1 MKKLNCIIVLVLF
14 ICPKLFCHKAQK
26 QESQLKYEL
35 MTNKWLACE
44 TVVLDE
50 NLTGENFY
58 SEYLNRLVEFS
69 EEAEQAKPTD
79 TIKYYFPESSK
90 IHDRFCIPTQKL
102 IEIVKDKA
110 VEKTIEKTVDKT
122 IYIEEKTQFLSDSQT
137 VMLRMQ
143 ICSGIRD
150 WEILQKNII
159 SFELEQVYYSY
170 RILIYIIIISIF
182 LTMVFLVMYLLTS
195 KRKKENTVLAARMLQ
210 AQETERER
218 ISNELHDTV
227 CQDLR
232 VLQFM
237 QEEIVDKTK
246 DTLKTKIED
255 SIKLCKKISSDVRN
269 TCYALTPSDLNEG
282 VFEAI
287 ISLCTLFRQQN
298 NFEIILSIQDDIKEN
313 PLIKNFP
320 KEKNLHIYR
329 IVQELMT
336 NAFKHSQAEEIS
348 ILIRSFDE
356 NNFRIFI
363 SDDGKGFDLKEVSK
377 KKNHFGLRNVMSR
390 VENLQGQIS
399 YNTEVGA
406 GTQVMVTIPYR

>member
-1 MKKLNCIIVLVLF
+1 MKKLNCIIVLVLLL
-14 ICPKLFCHKAQK
+14 CPKVFCHKAQK
-26 QESQLKYEL
+26 QESQLKYES

-44 TVVLDE
+44 TLVLDE

-58 SEYLNRLVEFS
+58 SEYLDSLIEFS
-69 EEAEQAKPTD
+69 EEAELAKPTD
-79 TIKYYFPESSK
+79 TIKYYFPESRK
-90 IHDRFCIPTQKL
+90 IHDRFCIPTRQL
-102 IEIVKDKA
+102 IEIVKDKS
-110 VEKTIEKTVDKT
+110 
-122 IYIEEKTQFLSDSQT
+122 IYIEEKAHFLSDAQT

-210 AQETERER
+210 AQESERER

-246 DTLKTKIED
+246 DSLKTKIED

-298 NFEIILSIQDDIKEN
+298 NFELILSIQDDIKEN

-329 IVQELMT
+329 IIQELMT
-336 NAFKHSQAEEIS
+336 NALKHSQAEEIS

-406 GTQVMVTIPYR
+406 GTQVMVTIPYQ